1 MRFPPAEVLATFP
14 KPNYVDPEERGPGI
28 MIVELTLL
36 PIALLCVAL
45 RLWVRIKWLHKSWW
59 DDWLMLAAMIFSV
72 GTTVLVIMATQ
83 MYGWSMHVWDLTLL
97 QQEAGRKVIGA
108 VK

>member
-59 DDWLMLAAMIFSV
+59 DDWLMLAAMVSAEFELAEFNETDKSR
-72 GTTVLVIMATQ
+72 
-83 MYGWSMHVWDLTLL
+83 YSRW
-97 QQEAGRKVIGA
+97 EPPY
-108 VK
+108 